1 VRKILLL
8 SDTHHYIDD
17 TMIDEATKHD
27 EIWHAGDWGNI
38 ELYDQLSECGPV
50 KGVYG
55 NIDGGDIRT
64 VCPKHLHFTCEGL
77 SVYMTHIAGYPNRY
91 KKEALEHILEY
102 RPQMVVCGHSHILKV
117 MYDDK
122 LEHLHLNPGAMGKS
136 GFHKVRT
143 MLSFVIDQGKP
154 AHMKVLEYTK

>member
-1 VRKILLL
+1 
-8 SDTHHYIDD
+8 
-17 TMIDEATKHD
+17 MIDEATKHD

-77 SVYMTHIAGYPNRY
+77 SVYMTHIAGYPNSY